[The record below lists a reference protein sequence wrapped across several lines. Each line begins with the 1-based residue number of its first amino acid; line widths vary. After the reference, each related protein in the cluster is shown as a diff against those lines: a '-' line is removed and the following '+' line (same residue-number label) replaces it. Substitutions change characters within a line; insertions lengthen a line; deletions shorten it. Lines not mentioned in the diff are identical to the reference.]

1 MYYGGYLRYPATT
14 ATPLMCALKRTSF
27 CNVKKKKIP
36 NHVQRATTRNVH
48 QMLLLHANHIQN
60 KHAKLPPDANW
71 LKPLKC
77 TIDTQGEI
85 LISSTNIEKLST
97 TRINTTD
104 IPTDPFVLCQRTIAI
119 QPAEPVTSANALLP
133 LATRLNKANAKEK
146 KEKKKRRSSVAISTK
161 KHVGIILG
169 FMN

>member
-1 MYYGGYLRYPATT
+1 M
-14 ATPLMCALKRTSF
+14 
-27 CNVKKKKIP
+27 
-36 NHVQRATTRNVH
+36 QRATTRNVH

-71 LKPLKC
+71 LKPLKY

-85 LISSTNIEKLST
+85 LIISTNIEKLST

-119 QPAEPVTSANALLP
+119 QPAEPVTLANALLP

-146 KEKKKRRSSVAISTK
+146 K
-161 KHVGIILG
+161 
-169 FMN
+169 